1 MSISGKLCARSF
13 RAIPFLFSI
22 GFANLA
28 CADSVAFSGLITQST
43 ADGTGP
49 AVNNPSLNNIAD
61 GDSFLVTLS
70 FTGSITGPGT
80 SSPPGATLMFLDN
93 TASVSETEFAGS
105 TSVSVVSD
113 GASYD
118 LSMFGCL
125 TTGNDGC
132 LAGNFLSA
140 NFQIPMAGLNSLNVT
155 AGIVPNLFPPLDL
168 EEDDGTTDIQGSINS
183 YSYSQAPEPS
193 SAALLFFGA
202 AALAFAK
209 RAAARRKTFR

>member
-1 MSISGKLCARSF
+1 MSISGKLCARTF
-13 RAIPFLFSI
+13 RAIPILLGI

-28 CADSVAFSGLITQST
+28 SADSIAFSGLISQST
-43 ADGTGP
+43 SDGTGP

-61 GDSFLVTLS
+61 GDSFLVTLT

-80 SSPPGATLMFLDN
+80 SSPPGATLIFLDS

-105 TSVSVVSD
+105 TSVSIVSD
-113 GASYD
+113 SASYD
-118 LSMFGCL
+118 LSVFGCL

-132 LAGNFLSA
+132 LGGNYLSA
-140 NFQIPMAGLNSLNVT
+140 NFQIPMSGLNSLNVT

-183 YSYSQAPEPS
+183 YSYTQAPEPS

-209 RAAARRKTFR
+209 RAAARPERF